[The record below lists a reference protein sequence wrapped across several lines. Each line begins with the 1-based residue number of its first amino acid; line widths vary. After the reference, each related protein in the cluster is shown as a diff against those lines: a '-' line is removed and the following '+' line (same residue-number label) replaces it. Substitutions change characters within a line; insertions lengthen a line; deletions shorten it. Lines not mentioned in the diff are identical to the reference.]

1 MADYVA
7 GLLRK
12 ATMTADRREK
22 LVREEALVQAADRGQ
37 DQLRVVEAYLSTT
50 EKLDLGAIKKILA
63 DEKMAETARAYS
75 VNEIEHTYSTPTP
88 RRRDRPD
95 PTPPRMVGPAA
106 TLASMRSAERV
117 ATGSTDAAR
126 RAARLEEQL
135 SAVRS
140 QLSAARGQLST
151 TLGELDGVLDADLAV
166 ADAALGNLSDEVLA
180 RLSGKTARLHRECLL
195 EEARRSA
202 AAAPRPGPTECVVC
216 LERPREIAFDP
227 CGHLAACETC
237 SRSLGQC
244 PICRRDVEARR
255 RIFSS

>member
-1 MADYVA
+1 MGDFVA
-7 GLLRK
+7 GLIAKAMPSKERK
-12 ATMTADRREK
+12 EK
-22 LVREEALVQAADRGQ
+22 LVREESRVVAAERGE
-37 DQLRVVEAYLSTT
+37 DQLRVVEAYLSTKKT
-50 EKLDLGAIKKILA
+50 LDLKEMKQVLA
-63 DEKMAETARAYS
+63 QLHDEKMAET
-75 VNEIEHTYSTPTP
+75 
-88 RRRDRPD
+88 
-95 PTPPRMVGPAA
+95 
-106 TLASMRSAERV
+106 ASMRSAERV

-135 SAVRS
+135 SAARS

>member
-63 DEKMAETARAYS
+63 QLHDEKMAET
-75 VNEIEHTYSTPTP
+75 
-88 RRRDRPD
+88 
-95 PTPPRMVGPAA
+95 
-106 TLASMRSAERV
+106 ASMRSAERV

-135 SAVRS
+135 SAARS